1 MLISCERADL
11 RLMPDGVW
19 TYADDGARF
28 TPLPPPPAAQY
39 GAIAA
44 FAEAC
49 RGGPLP
55 PQAGG
60 WGIDTVKACLA
71 LSRSA
76 HERREI
82 RIEPEAPSA

>member
-1 MLISCERADL
+1 
-11 RLMPDGVW
+11 MPGGVW

-39 GAIAA
+39 GAVAA

-49 RGGPLP
+49 LGGPLP

-76 HERREI
+76 RERREI
-82 RIEPEAPSA
+82 TIEPEGPAA